1 VGRYSFI
8 SLPFQKILQIKA
20 HRGKVIWGQIFLKSE
35 DETEVQL
42 DRVFRGKI
50 ERFIDTMELAYNNVA
65 IEPISIKRE
74 KGILS
79 ANWEFNKP
87 EEMLFRQQQTTIQ
100 SSQVEDPLNQLKMR
114 FVKGEISEDE
124 YKTKLRV
131 LQEK

>member
-1 VGRYSFI
+1 V
-8 SLPFQKILQIKA
+8 
-20 HRGKVIWGQIFLKSE
+20 
-35 DETEVQL
+35 
-42 DRVFRGKI
+42 
-50 ERFIDTMELAYNNVA
+50 ELAYNNVA
-65 IEPISIKRE
+65 IEPISIKRQ

-87 EEMLFRQQQTTIQ
+87 EEMLFRQQQTVIQ
-100 SSQVEDPLNQLKMR
+100 SSQVEDPLIQLKMR